1 MMRTIQI
8 FIDHLLVVS
17 GFHGSEVPILRH
29 VLLILVAALLSVLSY
44 LFFRVVLVPLITR
57 MTRDRSL
64 TYANVIFERPVLLAF
79 CGIVP
84 AVVIWKLL
92 PMVFFQYPFVRM
104 VLTRLTAIYLTFAT
118 VRLCFTFI
126 SQLKLF
132 GNGRRT
138 SKQQYILSFLGVVR
152 IIVAFL
158 AVVVTVSIIID
169 RSPMTLL
176 AGLGATSAVLM
187 LVFQDTIQGLV
198 AGIRLTSNDMLHVG
212 DWITV
217 DSAGA
222 DGIVTEMSLTT
233 VKVQNFDNT
242 IVTVPPM
249 ALVSGSFKNWKG
261 MQDGGGR
268 RVNRKVYLD
277 FRSIRY
283 TDDSKKETNIGQFR
297 RAVEDFLIADERVN
311 NKMTLIVQ
319 QLEATQSG
327 LPVGVCFFLKVKGGN
342 DFEHQLADIMEHIY
356 LMAGSF
362 GLVIYQ
368 QFPEQ

>member
-1 MMRTIQI
+1 
-8 FIDHLLVVS
+8 
-17 GFHGSEVPILRH
+17 
-29 VLLILVAALLSVLSY
+29 
-44 LFFRVVLVPLITR
+44 
-57 MTRDRSL
+57 
-64 TYANVIFERPVLLAF
+64 
-79 CGIVP
+79 
-84 AVVIWKLL
+84 
-92 PMVFFQYPFVRM
+92 
-104 VLTRLTAIYLTFAT
+104 
-118 VRLCFTFI
+118 
-126 SQLKLF
+126 
-132 GNGRRT
+132 
-138 SKQQYILSFLGVVR
+138 
-152 IIVAFL
+152 
-158 AVVVTVSIIID
+158 
-169 RSPMTLL
+169 
-176 AGLGATSAVLM
+176 
-187 LVFQDTIQGLV
+187 
-198 AGIRLTSNDMLHVG
+198 
-212 DWITV
+212 
-217 DSAGA
+217 
-222 DGIVTEMSLTT
+222 
-233 VKVQNFDNT
+233 
-242 IVTVPPM
+242 VPPM

-368 QFPEQ
+368 QYPEQ